1 MRWLFANPVLGLR
14 PCIYGEWLSQVER
27 SPTYP
32 SQLFIH
38 FLITRG
44 EPFYCTFHKYAN
56 SKVQKTPSQL
66 RFSLPSII
74 ITIISNEPWNT
85 ETHKTD
91 RNPPITDHKPWPF
104 EPVKVKFCFLRGA
117 LRWLTAAKNAI
128 VSWLSNFRIRMFVKS
143 AVMTKKKV
151 GPARRVTLL
160 AGPAWSKRNNREFK
174 LHVYGKR
181 QTSDSSQEF
190 LKIENEPIKTLI

>member
-44 EPFYCTFHKYAN
+44 EPFYCALHKYAN

-85 ETHKTD
+85 QTHKTD

-143 AVMTKKKV
+143 AVKRFATGYKQMYEKLARV
-151 GPARRVTLL
+151 GGWSFHLGQQLPVNT
-160 AGPAWSKRNNREFK
+160 GP
-174 LHVYGKR
+174 
-181 QTSDSSQEF
+181 
-190 LKIENEPIKTLI
+190 

>member
-1 MRWLFANPVLGLR
+1 MQWLFANPVLGLR

-44 EPFYCTFHKYAN
+44 EPFYCAFHKYAN

-143 AVMTKKKV
+143 AVMTKKKL
-151 GPARRVTLL
+151 GRLDGSHSWRGQLDQNETIENSSFTYTA
-160 AGPAWSKRNNREFK
+160 N
-174 LHVYGKR
+174 GKR
-181 QTSDSSQEF
+181 QIQVENF
-190 LKIENEPIKTLI
+190 LK